1 MTAHNHRPS
10 GDGRRRTC
18 RDRWK
23 HQRHQRR
30 RRKATADPAMSV
42 FLQLLALILVIV
54 GRAPVVPSPS
64 PVAVPAVRPGSAGRS
79 SDDRSPEAVERENG
93 EGGHLMPPRRDSRR
107 YGRYKSTPS
116 YRRLVRDI
124 QRPAARAEA
133 LDVLRQR
140 LHLPSEARGWLDE
153 LDKQGDLAALLPYV
167 RPGMADLDS
176 EAALLLA
183 AIEWLEACR
192 DPEQPT
198 TSPLPPG
205 DDGDGRDG
213 KGGDDR
219 PGTQDDDDG
228 PPPPGGPKPP

>member
-1 MTAHNHRPS
+1 MTAHHHRPP
-10 GDGRRRTC
+10 GDGRRRIC

-30 RRKATADPAMSV
+30 RRKATADPATSV
-42 FLQLLALILVIV
+42 FLQLLALVLWVF
-54 GRAPVVPSPS
+54 RRPPVVR
-64 PVAVPAVRPGSAGRS
+64 RP
-79 SDDRSPEAVERENG
+79 DDRSPEAVERENG

-107 YGRYKSTPS
+107 YGRYKTTPS
-116 YRRLVRDI
+116 YRRLVRDV
-124 QRPAARAEA
+124 QRPAARTEA

-153 LDKQGDLAALLPYV
+153 LEREDDLAALLRYA
-167 RPGMADLDS
+167 RPGMTDLDS

-183 AIEWLEACR
+183 AVEWLEARR

-205 DDGDGRDG
+205 DDGDDREG

-219 PGTQDDDDG
+219 PRLPDDDDDDG
-228 PPPPGGPKPP
+228 PPPPGGTKP

>member
-1 MTAHNHRPS
+1 MTAHHHQPPR
-10 GDGRRRTC
+10 DRRRRTC

-30 RRKATADPAMSV
+30 KATADPATSV
-42 FLQLLALILVIV
+42 FLQLLALVLVIV
-54 GRAPVVPSPS
+54 GRAPVVPTPTTA
-64 PVAVPAVRPGSAGRS
+64 AVPAARPGSDGRS

-107 YGRYKSTPS
+107 YGRYKAAPS
-116 YRRLVRDI
+116 YRRLVRDV
-124 QRPAARAEA
+124 QRPAARTEA
-133 LDVLRQR
+133 LDVLLRR
-140 LHLPSEARGWLDE
+140 LDLPSEAWGWLDE
-153 LDKQGDLAALLPYV
+153 LEREGDLTALLPYV
-167 RPGMADLDS
+167 RPGMTDLDS

-205 DDGDGRDG
+205 DDGDGREG
-213 KGGDDR
+213 KGGDDK
-219 PGTQDDDDG
+219 PGPPEDDDDG
-228 PPPPGGPKPP
+228 PPPPGGTKP